1 MFLCL
6 QRAKVQKS
14 EAPAKLF
21 TIIIIFPVSFP
32 NEKNPKVNTLKN
44 KS

>member
-21 TIIIIFPVSFP
+21 TIIIIFQLPEREEPESEHI
-32 NEKNPKVNTLKN
+32 EK
-44 KS
+44 